1 MKKKFNNLYI
11 FHIIGNHAPNF
22 CSLKCER
29 MDSRMSQIWTWL
41 SKVSLRPKVIFDR
54 SCFKNITHCS
64 NRKFFILKNSVSSD
78 CIFLWWILNDYLVL
92 TTLQMIRRDFCRQ
105 YAGLFHM
112 ICCGDLPLY
121 YGTFISTCIIQ
132 IVSWQIVMFSFF
144 SNLV

>member
-54 SCFKNITHCS
+54 SCFKNITHYS
-64 NRKFFILKNSVSSD
+64 SRKFFILRKSSD

-112 ICCGDLPLY
+112 ICCGDLPLC
-121 YGTFISTCIIQ
+121 YGTFISNCVLTNSNVLLFFKSCII
-132 IVSWQIVMFSFF
+132 W
-144 SNLV
+144 